1 MVLTKGPSIQVVESQ
16 GVIVLTMRQAKP
28 PTLPKG
34 MPDLPA
40 HSTNYL
46 VFVATKQWRKV
57 ADTMKN
63 PEDVLIIEGY
73 PTQHPQF
80 AGITVY
86 ATQVTTKLQQQA
98 KRQQHAASS

>member
-1 MVLTKGPSIQVVESQ
+1 MCRCGITGAPAV
-16 GVIVLTMRQAKP
+16 
-28 PTLPKG
+28 PKG
-34 MPDLPA
+34 LPDVPPQPI
-40 HSTNYL
+40 NYL
-46 VFVATKQWRKV
+46 VFIAAKQWRKV
-57 ADTMKN
+57 AETITN

-98 KRQQHAASS
+98 KRQHQQQDAARST